1 MLRLPSGWH
10 SLTPRI
16 VVDDVA
22 GLVGFLRQAFDAT
35 GELAADRPAVM
46 QVGDSVLMVSGVGP
60 REAMPAFLYVYVED
74 ADATYRRAVRAGA
87 RSLEEPLDT
96 PYGDRRG
103 MVEDRWGNVW
113 QIATPRKGSA
123 QPTASSAQQ
132 PSAFELTPVGYV
144 RSTLQERKQAPRQG
158 SEGAPHAWLD
168 LKSAV
173 ADGLGGIRVG
183 DEMVV
188 ITWLHQ
194 ASRDVLK
201 VHPRGRTEAPLAGV
215 FATRSPDRPNPLG
228 LHRVTV
234 LAIEGTKL
242 QVGPLEAID
251 GTPVVDI
258 KPVLSR
264 TADS

>member
-1 MLRLPSGWH
+1 MRRLPNGWH

-35 GELAADRPAVM
+35 GELVADRPAVM
-46 QVGDSVLMVSGVGP
+46 QTGDSVLMVSGAGP
-60 REAMPAFLYVYVED
+60 RQAMPAFLYVYVED
-74 ADATYRRAVRAGA
+74 ADATYRRALRAGA
-87 RSLEEPLDT
+87 KSLEEPIDT

-113 QIATPRKGSA
+113 QIATPRKSSA
-123 QPTASSAQQ
+123 DPTASTVQL
-132 PSAFELTPVGYV
+132 PPAFELTPVGYV
-144 RSTLQERKQAPRQG
+144 RSTLMERRKAPKQG

-168 LKSAV
+168 LKSVV

-183 DEMVV
+183 DEVVV

-201 VHPRGRTEAPLAGV
+201 VRPRGDMSAPLAGV
-215 FATRSPDRPNPLG
+215 FATRSPDRPNPIG
-228 LHRVTV
+228 LHRVSV

-242 QVGPLEAID
+242 QVGPLEAIN
-251 GTPVVDI
+251 GTPIVDI
-258 KPVLSR
+258 KPVLPRS
-264 TADS
+264 ADS